1 MKMDEEY
8 LFEAYRY
15 EKPKRQGRHEFY
27 QWVASMK
34 THQSAMDA
42 FLEFECRFAQLTGLD
57 QRLVG
62 VDKVLLFVKSID
74 RRERNAIGI
83 LLEDDDGANGLTEN
97 WAEVERVCRRH
108 DKRKMGLLSTMSRS
122 LRDDKKELRCGN
134 TPPQKEKS
142 LKMEGSTVL
151 DIKTLIR
158 EAYENLTL
166 QVDAEE
172 KLEME
177 SKLRQILIKEGE
189 TSQQM

>member
-83 LLEDDDGANGLTEN
+83 HLEDDDGANGLTEN

-108 DKRKMGLLSTMSRS
+108 DKRKMGLLSTTSRPM
-122 LRDDKKELRCGN
+122 RDDKKELRCSN
-134 TPPQKEKS
+134 APPPKEES
-142 LKMEGSTVL
+142 L
-151 DIKTLIR
+151 
-158 EAYENLTL
+158 
-166 QVDAEE
+166 
-172 KLEME
+172 
-177 SKLRQILIKEGE
+177 
-189 TSQQM
+189 